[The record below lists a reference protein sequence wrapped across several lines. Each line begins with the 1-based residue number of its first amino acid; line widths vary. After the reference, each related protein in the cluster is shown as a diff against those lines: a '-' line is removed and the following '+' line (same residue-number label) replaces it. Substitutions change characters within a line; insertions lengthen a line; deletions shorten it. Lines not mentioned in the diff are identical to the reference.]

1 MDQHG
6 PNKNTINLNANWNC
20 INNPNQHGC
29 YNKPSI
35 ELVQKTSLVPTPID
49 LAICFQPSASM
60 DPIVGYLFT
69 WYYTQHSK
77 QNRSGNSFS
86 HENREYFFHQTRKQ
100 PKKNYEIQFQL
111 EDYTSYFS
119 TAHMN
124 PHRPE
129 GQNFVPTIWAPQ
141 WKRVVALDTSAIY
154 SAVKPTWRCS
164 QNQVLVCWCY
174 KDRQAVGVENNG
186 YIYIY
191 IIYIMWGCSLPLARM
206 PVTTMIVTWFICWG
220 ICY

>member
-1 MDQHG
+1 MALTTN
-6 PNKNTINLNANWNC
+6 PLELLLN
-20 INNPNQHGC
+20 ITRPNQP
-29 YNKPSI
+29 K
-35 ELVQKTSLVPTPID
+35 
-49 LAICFQPSASM
+49 PSASM
-60 DPIVGYLFT
+60 DPVVGYSH
-69 WYYTQHSK
+69 WYWPHSK
-77 QNRSGNSFS
+77 KNRWGNSS
-86 HENREYFFHQTRKQ
+86 PPNQGFFHTTRKQ
-100 PKKNYEIQFQL
+100 QKNNTKFNFNYKITHPFFHGP
-111 EDYTSYFS
+111 TW
-119 TAHMN
+119 THIN

-154 SAVKPTWRCS
+154 SAAKPTWRCS
-164 QNQVLVCWCY
+164 QKQMLVCWCY

-186 YIYIY
+186 YIY